1 MLVRA
6 PLRAIVLLAV
16 LATLVVAAC
25 AAPAPSKAPP
35 LPLPEVSVTT
45 AAELRDD
52 GAFVLDVR
60 EPDEWVDGHIP
71 GAVHI
76 PLGELAGRAGEVPA
90 DRTVVVVCRSGNRS
104 AQGRE
109 ILRAAGLPRVT
120 SMAGGMLDWAAAGLP
135 VVTGP

>member
-1 MLVRA
+1 MHVRV
-6 PLRAIVLLAV
+6 PLPAIVLLAV
-16 LATLVVAAC
+16 LAALIVAAC
-25 AAPAPSKAPP
+25 GSPAPSKAPP
-35 LPLPEVSVTT
+35 PPLSEVGVAA
-45 AAELRDD
+45 AAELRDG

-60 EPDEWVDGHIP
+60 EPDEWLAGHIP

-76 PLGELAGRAGEVPA
+76 PLGELAERVAEVPA

>member
-1 MLVRA
+1 MHVRPA
-6 PLRAIVLLAV
+6 LRAVALLTV
-16 LATLVVAAC
+16 LAALVLAAC
-25 AAPAPSKAPP
+25 AAPSPSKAPP
-35 LPLPEVSVTT
+35 PPRPEVDVTT
-45 AAELRDD
+45 AAELRDA

-60 EPDEWVDGHIP
+60 EPDEWVAGHIP

-76 PLGELAGRAGEVPA
+76 PLGELGGRVAEIPA

-135 VVTGP
+135 VVAGP